1 MLKPSELTPS
11 TSILLME
18 TLAEAGG
25 VPAGGVANLVTGS
38 GSRVGPPLL
47 SSDPRVDLV
56 SLTGSLATGQTI
68 MRPPRRP

>member
-25 VPAGGVANLVTGS
+25 PPPGVANLVTGS
-38 GSRVGPPLL
+38 GSRVGPP
-47 SSDPRVDLV
+47 SSV
-56 SLTGSLATGQTI
+56 LTRAWTSS
-68 MRPPRRP
+68 P